1 MRKGIRVTKSK
12 IHYMNA
18 YPGMGKTH
26 YAITKMFELLT
37 SKKKRASIIYCAP
50 TFALLEEVMAD
61 LRSRIATSDLD
72 LLNKVHLFKSN
83 SYSHGGRSVVNRIM
97 HHLDTKEHQTN
108 SIVLM
113 THEAFS
119 RLSLLD
125 SFRYYRVYFD
135 EARKIVIEGTL
146 LPVHSKTDFKI
157 LKRAL
162 KPCDTADGYHLLD
175 PIRLEAALQKVK
187 TQMTRRSMTSFY
199 HMLDKARS
207 QRLEVYISL
216 KEGSTSSRSS
226 FQAYE
231 IVMPSKLF
239 LQFKYVMLMASHFNE
254 SQMYWVLKTD
264 KHIKMIDS
272 SHLLTESKAG
282 SERYTRVK
290 WRYRKVKILPLTANP
305 SPMSKAFIYGDL
317 LVGENAALVLSE
329 SGMLSRNVNLVRA
342 LLTDTGGEEPTKKEL
357 KIRNEVR
364 HEIVSDPLTFL
375 LRRAKEVCTYIMD
388 QQDYVEKPLLVINNG
403 MEQQIYNSG
412 GRDFW
417 DKLPFTSHG
426 LNGYAS
432 KNVIVF
438 LAAVQ
443 ISFGLKAFLKARIPR
458 YDPNL
463 DHVADV
469 CNQAV
474 CRTCVR
480 NPSSQ
485 AEVYALVP
493 DMKIA
498 QMLKDKMMG
507 EPTISEGLLRKSPTR
522 MVSLSTVHRLV
533 KQASVTERVEKKAE
547 ANALKLAEKQK
558 VRKAYLEHLYVTP
571 TYRAYASATAS
582 LYRAKK
588 ENHPKLAA
596 YEKKHAE
603 AKATAAELRKQL
615 RAKLGL

>member
-1 MRKGIRVTKSK
+1 MTKFK

-26 YAITKMFELLT
+26 YGITQMFEMLT
-37 SKKKRASIIYCAP
+37 STKNQASLIYCAP

-61 LRSRIATSDLD
+61 LRLRLSDSESELETFD
-72 LLNKVHLFKSN
+72 RVTLFKSAPN
-83 SYSHGGRSVVNRIM
+83 SLGSRSVVNRISSFLEAPA
-97 HHLDTKEHQTN
+97 HYKNHV
-108 SIVLM
+108 ILM

-119 RLSLLD
+119 RLALLD
-125 SFRYYRVYFD
+125 CFKHYKVYFD
-135 EARKIVIEGTL
+135 EARKIVIEGTP

-162 KPCDTADGYHLLD
+162 RPSDTAEGYHLLD
-175 PIRLEAALQKVK
+175 PVRLEAALKQVK
-187 TQMTRRSMTSFY
+187 TKTTRRSMTSFY
-199 HMLDKARS
+199 HLLDKAQS
-207 QRLEVYISL
+207 KRLEVFISL
-216 KEGSTSSRSS
+216 KESGSSSKNS

-239 LQFKYVMLMASHFNE
+239 LRFKYVMLMASHFNE

-264 KHIKMIDS
+264 KNIQMIDS

-282 SERYTRVK
+282 TERYARVK
-290 WRYRKVKILPLTANP
+290 WRYRKVKILPLTANTVP
-305 SPMSKAFIYGDL
+305 LSKTFIYGDL
-317 LVGENAALVLSE
+317 LVGENAAKQLAASKLLNKNINDVRELLNNS
-329 SGMLSRNVNLVRA
+329 SG
-342 LLTDTGGEEPTKKEL
+342 DEPTKEEAKLIKET
-357 KIRNEVR
+357 RG
-364 HEIVSDPLTFL
+364 EIITQPLTFL
-375 LRRAKEVCTYIMD
+375 LRRAKQVCEYIMD
-388 QQDYVEKPLLVINNG
+388 QQDYTEMPLLVINNG

-485 AEVYALVP
+485 AEVYAIVP

-498 QMLKDKMMG
+498 QMLKAKMMG
-507 EPTISEGLLRKSPTR
+507 EPTISEGLLKKAPAR

-533 KQASVTERVEKKAE
+533 KEAASVERIEKKA
-547 ANALKLAEKQK
+547 ADSATKLEGKRQI
-558 VRKAYLEHLYVTP
+558 RKAYLERLYVTP

-588 ENHPKLAA
+588 ENHPRLAE
-596 YEKKHAE
+596 YEKKHEE
-603 AKATAAELRKQL
+603 AKAEAAKLRKKL